1 MDEIPVRASPDP
13 HGQRKHCAQ
22 TRSNRQSGA
31 KTISAE
37 KTGASSWC
45 RAYDAYNE
53 ISTERE
59 QSHRHLMTP
68 SFPDGGTR
76 TPMAELEPGPA
87 MCLDLDLNRAER
99 LIIERQEVSYKVF
112 SHHRVPKSPSRGG
125 PRRRFRGPR
134 RAWYPEVTLSSVLS
148 R

>member
-45 RAYDAYNE
+45 RAYDAYND

-68 SFPDGGTR
+68 SCPDGGTR

-87 MCLDLDLNRAER
+87 TCLDLDLNRAER
-99 LIIERQEVSYKVF
+99 LIIQRQEVSYKVF
-112 SHHRVPKSPSRGG
+112 SHHRVPKRPSREG
-125 PRRRFRGPR
+125 
-134 RAWYPEVTLSSVLS
+134 RAAVFGRSRTRWYPEVTLSSVLS